1 MIPKHNKPDNTD
13 FNAKKI
19 EEDKD
24 VASKYSDEMEE
35 IVPKVKVQYP
45 DGNVDKDEKG

>member
-1 MIPKHNKPDNTD
+1 MMPKQNKPDETD
-13 FNAKKI
+13 LNANKV

-35 IVPKVKVQYP
+35 IVPKIKVQYP
-45 DGNVDKDEKG
+45 DGNADKDEKG

>member
-13 FNAKKI
+13 LNANRV

-24 VASKYSDEMEE
+24 VASKYSDEIEK
-35 IVPKVKVQYP
+35 IVPVIKVQYP
-45 DGNVDKDEKG
+45 DGNADKDEKG